1 MSADQV
7 FSLCNSAALI
17 GWLILAIAGR
27 KRWAAN
33 LTTGVILP
41 LLLAVAYLVL
51 LAGHWGETKGGGFG
65 TLTAV
70 ATLFSDRWV
79 LLAGWIHYLC
89 FDLFIGSWQVRDA
102 QAHGISHWLVIPCL
116 FLTFMFG
123 PVGLLCYFALRTVR
137 VRALTLAASPPFGQR
152 SVSASGTL

>member
-1 MSADQV
+1 MSADQL
-7 FSLCNSAALI
+7 FSVCNSVALL

-27 KRWAAN
+27 RRWAAY

-41 LLLAVAYLVL
+41 LLLAVAYAVILVT
-51 LAGHWGETKGGGFG
+51 HWGEKQGGFD
-65 TLTAV
+65 TLSNV
-70 ATLFSDRWV
+70 ALLFSNRWV

-102 QAHGISHWLVIPCL
+102 AANNISHWLVIPCL

-123 PVGLLCYFALRTVR
+123 PVGLLLYFALRIPYAKR
-137 VRALTLAASPPFGQR
+137 LNIME
-152 SVSASGTL
+152 